1 MLDWPAQ
8 EPGQVTLFSPNSVHH
23 AGMPKLQESTKQNK
37 PEIKLIC
44 QFALEDRCLKN
55 FDNGTGFGQSG
66 YTADLVDLLMKPT
79 KLSIKKKHLG
89 ALSCQLQ
96 SQLRISHE
104 NLVKF
109 HNSYEKTTNYEV
121 QNPVAIRPP
130 DRGGFFAVT
139 MPFHEIS
146 CSQGSS

>member
-1 MLDWPAQ
+1 
-8 EPGQVTLFSPNSVHH
+8 
-23 AGMPKLQESTKQNK
+23 MPKLQENTKQNK

-44 QFALEDRCLKN
+44 QFALVSISEDKCLKD

-79 KLSIKKKHLG
+79 KLNIKKKHLE
-89 ALSCQLQ
+89 ALSRQLQ

-104 NLVKF
+104 NLAKF
-109 HNSYEKTTNYEV
+109 HNSYEKTTNYEL

-130 DRGGFFAVT
+130 DRGGFLRSPCLFMKYPKT
-139 MPFHEIS
+139 
-146 CSQGSS
+146 QGFSGGRQ